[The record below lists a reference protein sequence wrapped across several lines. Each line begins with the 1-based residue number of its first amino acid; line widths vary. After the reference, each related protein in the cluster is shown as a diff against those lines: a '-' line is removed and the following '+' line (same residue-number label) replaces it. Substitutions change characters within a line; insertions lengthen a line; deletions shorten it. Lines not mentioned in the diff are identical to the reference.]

1 MREIVFSYILNP
13 PKEVFFYLYS
23 AMKVK
28 SILSVAGFL
37 ATGLLSWAAPVIDE
51 SSILI
56 DAYTANNIPTYAAT
70 DTPTVSVKI
79 ADATVA
85 WVDFTQES
93 GTSRIYLTQSG
104 DTWTAK
110 MPQSRL
116 GSVTWRVY
124 ATDDE
129 TTVSS
134 GKILRYEVTDDLPE
148 KRYPRLSTWLGN
160 FNGLTTATI
169 GSWRVSKLYMSR
181 AGILTFSSGSSLN
194 TTSNI
199 DGGVDT
205 IYLKVRNNSTNLV
218 GQLAIELMSNAFN
231 IAKRIN
237 LELPVSDG
245 VNTDFVQY
253 AIPVRSDA
261 GELMTGSYRFR
272 FRNLTVLEDAEDTQS
287 TIDITD
293 IFFAP
298 IVPDVEITKATMDYE
313 PGYPSI
319 LDPITFRIDV
329 ANKHE
334 AFPASNI
341 TPKLIWRQEG
351 GAWKTSV
358 MTNIADRTSG
368 SSGTYAVTLTDH
380 ISGSFEYLYRVDFNG
395 YSPTFKMSDDI
406 SSSPCSNIDDFS
418 IFTRYD
424 GYYPLDRS
432 PEYHKNFIDHY
443 DNGRNPAY
451 MPFAYDEN
459 GFENDLSHLFDLL
472 DLNDGYPRSIR
483 NPAFEIQ
490 GNYTYNTLRA
500 AEGVRRFRSQFD
512 TFGLVP
518 TDTDPTKPSHME
530 PAYAMQQVGDYT
542 WQAIM
547 YVTNAVDAS
556 FSITSS
562 YRFVENQSDFDRK
575 PWYWGE
581 VNQEETA
588 INPPMSG
595 FIVPY
600 HADSAV
606 PGAAPVRVQIDY
618 NGFLMFR
625 FCTTNGS
632 YQIRRAAWQD
642 FNAWQADEDYYS
654 RSFGLYDTQ
663 TFESTLDN
671 RNTTTFAMS
680 PFIDPDENNTP
691 VDTSLRSRAY
701 WNGVLGYNAQVF
713 QEVRRADPTNY
724 EDTATLNKAYRIST
738 FPFNAGSLETTY
750 TVGGRGRGTFRMR
763 ARVSTDDNLLAVYND
778 ATFAN
783 LSNYRVA
790 GRFELTDVS
799 DSGDAGFSVYGYY
812 KDANNYWEARLTQE
826 RQLRSKKVNG
836 VFADDSYARFRVT
849 IYRCENGVRTVVA
862 ENATGF
868 GNNPNTD
875 LQRSGN
881 ALTLCLTL
889 STSGSTV
896 IPKAHL
902 YLNNVLNADTAPTS
916 TLLTVNGDEKAKVSA
931 TVTSGTIAYNF
942 HDCAGSVI
950 PYVFELTEDVKLNG
964 SSTTAKKAVT
974 TSNVTSGWTYVT
986 DSYYGYVNPWTGTTG
1001 QNITA
1006 SPSKLLRVAPRAYYR
1021 IKVYRSGKEVSN
1033 DFLAPVPSYDSDWD
1047 EQWDAYHGHQYDRIF
1062 YVDSF
1067 RWSDVSFPMNF
1078 WDDTY
1083 VSIQALSDN
1092 GTTDANSKS
1101 VGMLAVDDIACD
1113 EWRGVTI
1120 YDEDFGDE
1128 RNDNRSWIASYA
1140 VIAAE
1145 GRTGRV
1151 YELNRTRAN
1160 PNEQQAISSPLLEA
1174 GVGDILFSYRVEN
1187 NPVSF
1192 SIDLVSSGGGSA
1204 TPLATVENAPV
1215 SSTFTSLYVPALTN
1229 MSGRLRITMLPTYAE
1244 DGSTEVLGTLLVDNL
1259 RATDYPNTGSSSWEA
1274 YNVLVSP
1281 FRNNPTIKF
1290 DGASSQFAT
1299 YRSAV
1304 LNDGYARNTLQGYSF
1319 DAMAPNIQTPS
1330 IQTGVGEISF
1340 WYRASPDNMGKPA
1353 RIILKVADSPSTP
1366 ENLWRTLTVD
1376 DLNPDSITYAEQV
1389 EDLHALDEITNETWR
1404 LFTAE
1409 FYMRDYSLLRICSV
1423 VDGSETIP
1431 HNRVML
1437 DNILITEP
1445 VRSSIDVGSIVFDPD
1460 IPLSTGDIGC
1470 KVELVNPRMNPYDI
1484 SVTLDYYVG
1493 TNVWG
1498 YQNWKNA
1505 PTGRIQFT
1513 NQVDSATG
1521 LTERYKFA
1529 SVDRI
1534 PRLPVDAVVQYAA
1547 IVNYKGTFAS
1557 PVNSEMQER
1566 SNNSYWFE
1574 NPSWYEPVDLN
1585 KTFAT
1590 AERPVSHFWVFSVST
1605 NQVFIHEIK
1614 PIRYYSSRPVEYS
1627 EQFVELMGPE
1637 GVDISN
1643 WSLEM
1648 IGFDASNAMVPDLV
1662 DYSTKMIKGATFL
1675 KDPND
1680 TLGKGWGFWVLGCY
1694 DVEKRNQDLYPED
1707 VTKGAEMG
1715 DNMHY
1720 LDLPGAVVLRR
1731 SMGATVEKLVY
1742 RASGTSESTI
1752 GHMIDAGYTSIGTKN
1767 RASRA
1772 SFARYFEP
1780 VGDSLVSTWF
1790 TPTSTADNNTI
1801 GGYNSIDEEEWIWS
1815 VDHIQEPEPLPDPP
1829 EISTPAITSFVLND
1843 DNTATITFTV
1853 HTTNGIELTASD
1865 FTWTLQASGDIA
1877 FTAPDSIAISEAI
1890 TAPADGSKSTVSIK
1904 VNLASYGKAKQVFF
1918 RLSAVP
1924 TAK

>member
-1 MREIVFSYILNP
+1 
-13 PKEVFFYLYS
+13 
-23 AMKVK
+23 MKVT
-28 SILSVAGFL
+28 SILSVAGLL
-37 ATGLLSWAAPVIDE
+37 ATGILSWAVPVIDE

-56 DAYTANNIPTYAAT
+56 DAYTSNDVPTYAAT

-79 ADATVA
+79 ADATAA

-93 GTSRIYLTQSG
+93 GTTRVYLKQSG
-104 DTWTAK
+104 DTWTAQL
-110 MPQSRL
+110 PQSRL
-116 GSVTWRVY
+116 GSINWRVY

-129 TTVSS
+129 TTIAS
-134 GKILRYEVTDDLPE
+134 GKILRYEVTDTLPE
-148 KRYPRLSTWLGN
+148 LRYPPLNTWLSSFSG
-160 FNGLTTATI
+160 GETTGKI
-169 GSWRVSKLYMSR
+169 GSWSVNRLRMFLS
-181 AGILTFSSGSSLN
+181 GILTFPGMANGSSVSSASTLRLN
-194 TTSNI
+194 SNI
-199 DGGVDT
+199 EGGVST
-205 IYLKVRNNSTNLV
+205 IYFKARNNSTNYV
-218 GQLAIELMSNAFN
+218 GQLTIELMSNAFVSVLT
-231 IAKRIN
+231 KTV
-237 LELPVSDG
+237 ELPVSDG

-253 AIPVRSDA
+253 AIPVRSNTGA
-261 GELMTGSYRFR
+261 LLTGSYRFR
-272 FRNLTVLEDAEDTQS
+272 IRNITEVSDPLDMQSSIELTDLY
-287 TIDITD
+287 
-293 IFFAP
+293 FAP

-334 AFPASNI
+334 AFPVSNI

-358 MTNIADRTSG
+358 MTNVADRTSG

-380 ISGSFEYLYRVDFNG
+380 VSGSFEYLYRVDFNG
-395 YSPTFKMSDDI
+395 YSPTFKLSENI
-406 SSSPCSNIDDFS
+406 SNSPCSNIGDFS

-424 GYYPLDRS
+424 GYFPLDRS

-443 DNGRNPAY
+443 DNGRNPTY
-451 MPFAYDEN
+451 LSFAYDEN
-459 GFENDLSHLFDLL
+459 GFDNDLSHLFDLL
-472 DLNDGYPRSIR
+472 NLNDGYPRAIR
-483 NPAFEIQ
+483 DPSFEIQ
-490 GNYTYNTLRA
+490 GVYTYNTLQA

-512 TFGLVP
+512 SFGLVP
-518 TDTDPTKPSHME
+518 TDTDPAKPSYMA
-530 PAYAMQQVGDYT
+530 PSYDMQQVGDYT

-547 YVTNAVDAS
+547 SVTNAVDAN
-556 FSITSS
+556 FSVTSS
-562 YRFVENQSDFDRK
+562 YRYVENQFDVDRTT
-575 PWYWGE
+575 WYWGE

-595 FIVPY
+595 NVVAY

-606 PGAAPVRVQIDY
+606 QGAAPVRVQIDY

-642 FNAWQADEDYYS
+642 FNSWQADEDYYS

-671 RNTTTFAMS
+671 RDVTTFSMS
-680 PFIDPDENNTP
+680 PFIDPDESNTP
-691 VDTSLRSRAY
+691 VDDSLRSRAY

-713 QEVRRADPTNY
+713 QEVRRADPTNF
-724 EDTATLNKAYRIST
+724 EDTTTLNKAYRISSY
-738 FPFNAGSLETTY
+738 PFNAGSLETTY

-763 ARVSTDDNLLAVYND
+763 TRVSTDDNRLAVYNGE
-778 ATFAN
+778 ALAN
-783 LSNYRVA
+783 QSNYRVA

-799 DSGDAGFSVYGYY
+799 DGEGAGVSVYGYY

-826 RQLRSKKVNG
+826 RQLRNKVFNG
-836 VFADDSYARFRVT
+836 AYMDDSYARLRVT
-849 IYRCENGVRTVVA
+849 IYHCENGVRTVVSEYA
-862 ENATGF
+862 NGFSNNA
-868 GNNPNTD
+868 NND
-875 LQRSGN
+875 LQRNG
-881 ALTLCLTL
+881 ALTLCLELATA
-889 STSGSTV
+889 GSVVT
-896 IPKAHL
+896 PKAYVYPNSDL
-902 YLNNVLNADTAPTS
+902 KTDAAPGT
-916 TLLTVNGDEKAKVSA
+916 TLLSVNNTSKPVTVTTS
-931 TVTSGTIAYNF
+931 VTSGTVAFNF
-942 HDCAGSVI
+942 NDCAGSVI
-950 PYVFELTEDVKLNG
+950 PYVFGKDENVTLNG
-964 SSTTAKKAVT
+964 SLTTAFKAVS
-974 TSNVTSGWTYVT
+974 TSNVSTEWTYNT
-986 DSYYGYVNPWTGTTG
+986 DSYYGYANPWTGTTG

-1021 IKVYRSGKEVSN
+1021 VKVYRSGKEVSN
-1033 DFLAPVPSYDSDWD
+1033 DFLAPVPSYDADWD
-1047 EQWDAYHGHQYDRIF
+1047 EQWDAYHGHQYDQIF
-1062 YVDSF
+1062 YIDSF
-1067 RWSDVSFPMNF
+1067 QWTDVSFPMNF

-1083 VSIQALSDN
+1083 VSVQALSDN
-1092 GTTDANSKS
+1092 GTTDANGKS
-1101 VGMLAVDDIACD
+1101 VGMLAIDDIACD
-1113 EWRGVTI
+1113 EWRGVTL
-1120 YDEDFGDE
+1120 YDEDFGDA
-1128 RNDNRSWIASYA
+1128 RNDTRSWIATYA
-1140 VIAAE
+1140 VVAAE

-1160 PNEQQAISSPLLEA
+1160 PNEQQAISTPLLEA
-1174 GVGDILFSYRVEN
+1174 GVGDILFSYRVDK

-1204 TPLATVENAPV
+1204 TPLHIVENAPV

-1229 MSGRLRITMLPTYAE
+1229 MSGRLRITMHPTYAE
-1244 DGSTEVLGTLLVDNL
+1244 DGSTEVLGTLLIDNL

-1304 LNDGYARNTLQGYSF
+1304 LNDGYDRNTLQNYSF
-1319 DAMAPNIQTPS
+1319 NAMAPNIQTPS

-1366 ENLWRTLTVD
+1366 ESLWRTLTVD
-1376 DLNPDSITYAEQV
+1376 DLNPDSVTYAEQV
-1389 EDLHALDEITNETWR
+1389 RDLQALDEITGDTWR

-1423 VDGSETIP
+1423 VDGAEAVP

-1460 IPLSTGDIGC
+1460 IPLSTGEVGC

-1505 PTGRIQFT
+1505 PTGHLQFT

-1521 LTERYKFA
+1521 LVERYKFA
-1529 SVDRI
+1529 SIDRI

-1547 IVNYKGTFAS
+1547 VVNYKGTFAS
-1557 PVNSEMQER
+1557 PVNSETQER

-1605 NQVFIHEIK
+1605 NQVFIHELK
-1614 PIRYYSSRPVEYS
+1614 PIRYVSNRPVEYS

-1637 GVDISN
+1637 GADISN
-1643 WSLEM
+1643 WTLEM
-1648 IGFDASNAMVPDLV
+1648 IGFDASNLLVPDLV
-1662 DYSTKMIKGATFL
+1662 DYSTKMIQGATFQ

-1680 TLGKGWGFWVLGCY
+1680 QLGKGWGFWVLGCY

-1707 VTKGAEMG
+1707 VTKGAENG

-1742 RASGTSESTI
+1742 RASGTTESSI
-1752 GHMIDAGYTSIGTKN
+1752 GHMIDAGYTNIGTKN
-1767 RASRA
+1767 RTARV
-1772 SFARYFEP
+1772 SFARSFEP
-1780 VGDSLVSTWF
+1780 VDDQLVSTWS
-1790 TPTSTADNNTI
+1790 TPTSTADVNTI
-1801 GGYNSIDEEEWIWS
+1801 GGSNSIDEEEWIWS
-1815 VDHIQEPEPLPDPP
+1815 VDHIATPVPVPDPP
-1829 EISTPAITSFVLND
+1829 EIGTPAITSFVLNG

-1865 FTWTLQASGDIA
+1865 FNWTLQASGDIA
-1877 FTAPDSIAISEAI
+1877 FTAPDSVAISEEI
-1890 TAPADGSKSTVSIK
+1890 TAPADGSVATYSIK
-1904 VNLASYGKAKQVFF
+1904 VNLASYGKANQVFF
-1918 RLSAVP
+1918 RISAVP